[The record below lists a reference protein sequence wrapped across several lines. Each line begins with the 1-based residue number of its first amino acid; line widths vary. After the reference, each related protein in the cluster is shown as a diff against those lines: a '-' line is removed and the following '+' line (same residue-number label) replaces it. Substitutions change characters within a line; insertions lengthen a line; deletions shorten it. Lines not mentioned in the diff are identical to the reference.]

1 MKRFNTGD
9 IVYYKHKDMKCV
21 VKEYTSNSLFER
33 TYLIISYDAI
43 NGRYPRF
50 KVKSGNIEP
59 YYEYIR
65 NKKIDVV
72 LND

>member
-1 MKRFNTGD
+1 MKKFETGD
-9 IVYYKHKDMKCV
+9 IVYYKYKDMKCI
-21 VKEYTSNSLFER
+21 VKTYISNSVFEI
-33 TYLIISYDAI
+33 TYTIVSYDVI
-43 NGRYPRF
+43 DGRYPRF

-65 NKKIDVV
+65 NKKISEI